1 MAPEL
6 SIVLPA
12 YNEAARIVP
21 SLESIR
27 SFLRESRIDAEVVV
41 VDDGSH
47 DGTSEAVRNQ
57 MPLFGPALPL
67 RLLTNETNRGKGYS
81 VRRGVLASTGRTVLF
96 TDSDLSSPISEYPK
110 LAAPLARREAA
121 VAVGS
126 RALAASQVEVHQSWL
141 RESYGRLF
149 NVLVR
154 ILTGLPYRD
163 TQCGFK
169 LFSREAADAI
179 FPLQTL
185 EGFGFDVEILYIARK
200 LGFRAVEVPVVWR
213 NAQGSRVGLLSGAR
227 AFLDI
232 LEVLRRDR
240 TGRYNGKP
248 RSEARR

>member
-1 MAPEL
+1 MPPEL

-12 YNEAARIVP
+12 YNEAERIVP
-21 SLESIR
+21 SLENIR
-27 SFLRESRIDAEVVV
+27 GFLRESKIDAEVVV

-47 DGTSEAVRNQ
+47 DGTSGAVRNQ
-57 MPLFGPALPL
+57 MTLFGASLPL
-67 RLLTNETNRGKGYS
+67 RLLTNETNRGKGFS
-81 VRRGVLASTGRTVLF
+81 VRRGVLASTGRRVLF

-110 LAAPLARREAA
+110 LAAALERREAS

-141 RESYGRLF
+141 REAYGRLF
-149 NVLVR
+149 NLLVR
-154 ILTGLPYRD
+154 LLTGLPFRD

-169 LFSREAADAI
+169 LFTREAADAV

-185 EGFGFDVEILYIARK
+185 DGFGFDVEILYIARK
-200 LGFRAVEVPVVWR
+200 LGFQAVEVPVVWR

-240 TGRYNGKP
+240 TGRYNGKH
-248 RSEARR
+248 RSPW